1 MNRRQRNGGN
11 HGHQHRSMIMP
22 AKEIFSHGS
31 RWLRADFHL
40 HTKADKEFSYSGEE
54 NYYFSDYVNALKSA
68 GISVGVITNHNKFDH
83 DEFKALWKT
92 ARKKEIFLLP
102 GVELSVNDG
111 ANGIH
116 TLIVFSDDWL
126 ANGQDY
132 INQFLNVA
140 FSGKTPEQYENEN
153 GRSSLALID
162 TIKKLEDYHKD
173 FFLVFA
179 HVEDKSGLWH
189 ELDGGRL
196 QEMGKNEFF
205 RRRTLAFQKVRT
217 HNVPDRKCRIKV
229 QGWLDDVYPAEVEGS
244 DPKSI
249 DQIGQGKAC
258 YLKIGDFT
266 FEAVKYALLDHEYRL
281 ADKPQKYTHSHI
293 QSVFFDGGVLD
304 GKTINLSPELNT
316 LIGIRG
322 SGKSSVLEAIRYA
335 LEIPFGEKA
344 LDKEYKSRLVDH
356 VLGSGGKVT
365 VKAVDRRGQQYEI
378 RRINR
383 EMPDVYIDGV
393 LQPGISIRE
402 TIIHKPIYF
411 GQKDLS
417 ATGEGFEKD
426 LVEKLVGEKL
436 AGIRSRID
444 AQRQKVVELVN
455 RLKKLAAIEDKKKE
469 YEDKKRD
476 AEFRLKFYKEHGVEE
491 KLQKQVDFDTDARK
505 CSQVV
510 SFVSGYLDELESFIA
525 QYEDDLSNQRIY
537 TSKQN
542 KEFFAEFFAIYD
554 QLIASFANIREASAK
569 GRKVLNELKKK
580 AAEFEKLKESLKEEF
595 AEIERK
601 LAEQLRQSG
610 AQAIRPDEFRML
622 RRTVE
627 QATQMLKALSKQG
640 SLRNSLK
647 SELFA
652 ELAALNDLWR
662 EEYKLIL
669 TELEKVN
676 SNRSSLEIKA
686 DFKGDKSAFVAFM
699 KDTFR
704 GSRLREAT
712 FSALAQAFSD
722 FGAMYKDFDNAKAK
736 VGSSAQTF
744 EQYFTENLAALLTWQ
759 VPNRFVIEYRGKEL
773 KHHSL
778 GQRASALIL
787 FVLSQQENDVF
798 IIDQPEDDLD
808 NQTIY
813 EDVIK
818 LIRILKPK
826 TQFIFATHNANF
838 PVLGDAEQ
846 IISCLYSNDSIQ
858 VKSGSIDCPR
868 LQQEIVDIMEGGEE
882 AFQQRKRR
890 YEIWRSQNS

>member
-1 MNRRQRNGGN
+1 MTYSTNFP
-11 HGHQHRSMIMP
+11 HGTC
-22 AKEIFSHGS
+22 
-31 RWLRADFHL
+31 WLRADFHL
-40 HTKADKEFSYSGEE
+40 HTKADKEFSYSGEDD
-54 NYYFSDYVNALKSA
+54 YYFSNYVDALKSA
-68 GISVGVITNHNKFDH
+68 GISVGVITNHNKFDLE
-83 DEFKALWKT
+83 EFKSLRKT

-132 INQFLNVA
+132 INQFLNIA
-140 FSGKTPEQYENEN
+140 FSGKTPDQYEKEN
-153 GRSSLALID
+153 CRSSLALID

-196 QEMGKNEFF
+196 KEIGKNEFF

-217 HNVPDRKCRIKV
+217 HDVPDRKCRIKV

-249 DQIGQGKAC
+249 DQIGRGKAC
-258 YLKIGDFT
+258 YLKIGYFT
-266 FEAVKYALLDHEYRL
+266 FEAVKYALLDHEHRL
-281 ADKPQKYTHSHI
+281 ADKPQKYIHSHI

-322 SGKSSVLEAIRYA
+322 SGKSSILEVIRYA
-335 LEIPFGEKA
+335 LDIPFGEKA
-344 LDKEYKSRLVDH
+344 LDKEYKNRLVDH

-365 VKAVDRRGQQYEI
+365 VQAVDRRGQQYEI

-383 EMPDVYIDGV
+383 EIPDVYIDGV

-436 AGIRSRID
+436 AGIRSKID
-444 AQRQKVVELVN
+444 AQRQKVAELVE

-476 AEFRLKFYKEHGVEE
+476 AEFRLKFYKEHGMEE
-491 KLQKQVDFDTDARK
+491 KLQKQVDFDTDSRK
-505 CSQVV
+505 CLQIL
-510 SFVSGYLDELESFIA
+510 SFVRGYLDELESFIT

-542 KEFFAEFFAIYD
+542 KEFFEEFFAIYD
-554 QLIASFANIREASAK
+554 QLIASFVNIREESAK
-569 GRKVLNELKKK
+569 GRKVLSELEKK
-580 AAEFEKLKESLKEEF
+580 AAEFEKLKESLKEQF
-595 AEIERK
+595 AGIERK

-627 QATQMLKALSKQG
+627 QATQMLEALSKQDF
-640 SLRNSLK
+640 LRNRLK
-647 SELFA
+647 DELLA

-676 SNRSSLEIKA
+676 SSRSSLEIKA
-686 DFKGDKSAFVAFM
+686 EFKGDKSAYVAFM

-712 FSALAQAFSD
+712 FSALAEEFSD
-722 FGAMYKDFDNAKAK
+722 FGAMYKDFDNAKEK
-736 VGSSAQTF
+736 VGASAQTF
-744 EQYFTENLAALLTWQ
+744 EQYFTDNLAALLTWQ

-818 LIRILKPK
+818 LIRTLKPK

-846 IISCLYSNDSIQ
+846 IISCSYSDDFIQ
-858 VKSGSIDCPR
+858 VKSGSIDCPK

-890 YEIWRSQNS
+890 YEIWRSRNS

>member
-1 MNRRQRNGGN
+1 MMASCNT
-11 HGHQHRSMIMP
+11 S
-22 AKEIFSHGS
+22 FLHGS

-40 HTKADKEFSYSGEE
+40 HTKADKEFSYSGQ
-54 NYYFSDYVNALKSA
+54 NAYYFSNYVNALQSA
-68 GISVGVITNHNKFDH
+68 RISVGVITNHNKFDF
-83 DEFKALWKT
+83 DEFKSLRKT

-140 FSGKTPEQYENEN
+140 FAGKTPDQYEKEN

-173 FFLVFA
+173 FFFVFA

-196 QEMGKNEFF
+196 EEMGKNEFF
-205 RRRTLAFQKVRT
+205 RRRTLAFQKVRS
-217 HNVPDRKCRIKV
+217 HDVPDRKCRIKV
-229 QGWLDDVYPAEVEGS
+229 QRWFDDVYPAEVEGS

-266 FEAVKYALLDHEYRL
+266 FEAVKYALLDHEHRL
-281 ADKPQKYTHSHI
+281 ADNPQKYIHSHI
-293 QSVFFDGGVLD
+293 QRISFDGGVLN

-322 SGKSSVLEAIRYA
+322 SGKSSILEAIRYA
-335 LEIPFGEKA
+335 LDIPFGAKA

-383 EMPDVYIDGV
+383 EIPDVYIDGV

-426 LVEKLVGEKL
+426 LVEKLVGEKI

-444 AQRQKVVELVN
+444 AQRQKVAELVE
-455 RLKKLAAIEDKKKE
+455 RLNKLAAIEDKKKE

-476 AEFRLKFYKEHGVEE
+476 AEFRLRFYKEHGVEE
-491 KLQKQVDFDTDARK
+491 RLQKQVDFDTDSRK

-510 SFVSGYLDELESFIA
+510 SFVRGYLDDLESLIT
-525 QYEDDLSNQRIY
+525 QYEDDLDNQRIY
-537 TSKQN
+537 TSQQN
-542 KEFFAEFFAIYD
+542 KDFFEEFFSIYD
-554 QLIASFANIREASAK
+554 QLLASFANIREESAK
-569 GRKVLNELKKK
+569 GRKVLEELEKK

-601 LAEQLRQSG
+601 LAERLRRSG

-627 QATQMLKALSKQG
+627 QATQMLKTLSKQD
-640 SLRNSLK
+640 SLRSSLK
-647 SELFA
+647 SELLA
-652 ELAALNDLWR
+652 ELAALNDLWH

-669 TELEKVN
+669 IELEKVN
-676 SNRSSLEIKA
+676 SSRSSLEIKA
-686 DFKGDKSAFVAFM
+686 EFKGDKSAFVTFM

-712 FSALAQAFSD
+712 FAALAEAFSD
-722 FGAMYKDFDNAKAK
+722 FGAMYKDFDKAK
-736 VGSSAQTF
+736 KKVGALAQTF
-744 EQYFTENLAALLTWQ
+744 EQYFMDNLAALLTWQ
-759 VPNRFVIEYRGKEL
+759 IPNRFVIEYRGKEL

-818 LIRILKPK
+818 LIRTLKPK
-826 TQFIFATHNANF
+826 TQFMFATHNANF

-846 IISCLYSNDSIQ
+846 IISCSYADDSIQ
-858 VKSGSIDCPR
+858 LKSGSIDCPE

-890 YEIWRSQNS
+890 YEIWRSRNS

>member
-1 MNRRQRNGGN
+1 MASCNK
-11 HGHQHRSMIMP
+11 S
-22 AKEIFSHGS
+22 FLHGS

-40 HTKADKEFSYSGEE
+40 HTKADKEFSYTGDDA
-54 NYYFSDYVNALKSA
+54 YYYSSYVDALKSA
-68 GISVGVITNHNKFDH
+68 GISVGVITNHNKFD
-83 DEFKALWKT
+83 DYEFKVLWKT

-102 GVELSVNDG
+102 GIELSVNDG

-140 FSGKTPEQYENEN
+140 FSGKTPNQYEEEN

-162 TIKKLEDYHKD
+162 TIKKLEEYHRD

-179 HVEDKSGLWH
+179 HVEDRSGLWH
-189 ELDGGRL
+189 ELDGGRI

-217 HNVPDRKCRIKV
+217 HDVPDRKCRIKV
-229 QGWLDDVYPAEVEGS
+229 QGWLGSWYPAEVEGS

-258 YLKIGDFT
+258 YLKIGQFT
-266 FEAVKYALLDHEYRL
+266 FEAVKYALLDHAHRL

-304 GKTINLSPELNT
+304 GKTINFSPELNT

-322 SGKSSVLEAIRYA
+322 SGKSSILEAIRYV
-335 LEIPFGEKA
+335 LDIPFGEKA
-344 LDKEYKSRLVDH
+344 LDKEYKSRLVDY
-356 VLGSGGKVT
+356 VLGSGGKGT
-365 VKAVDRRGQQYEI
+365 VHAVDRRGQQYEI

-436 AGIRSRID
+436 ADIRSKID
-444 AQRQKVVELVN
+444 TQRQIVAELVA

-491 KLQKQVDFDTDARK
+491 KLQKQVDFDADSRK
-505 CSQVV
+505 CSQIV
-510 SFVSGYLDELESFIA
+510 SFVKGYIDELESFITR
-525 QYEDDLSNQRIY
+525 YEDDLSNQRIY

-542 KEFFAEFFAIYD
+542 KEFFEEFFAIYGR
-554 QLIASFANIREASAK
+554 LIASFANIRKESAQ
-569 GRKVLNELKKK
+569 GRNVLNELETK
-580 AAEFEKLKESLKEEF
+580 AAEFERLKEGLKEEF
-595 AEIERK
+595 AGIERK
-601 LAEQLRQSG
+601 IAEQLRQSG
-610 AQAIRPDEFRML
+610 VQAIRPDEFRML

-627 QATQMLKALSKQG
+627 QAAQMLEALSKQD
-640 SLRNSLK
+640 SLRNILK
-647 SELFA
+647 EELLA

-662 EEYKLIL
+662 EEYKLIQA
-669 TELEKVN
+669 ELEKVN
-676 SNRSSLEIKA
+676 ISRSSLKIKA
-686 DFKGDKSAFVAFM
+686 EFKGDKSAFIAFL

-712 FSALAQAFSD
+712 FSALAETFSD
-722 FGAMYKDFDNAKAK
+722 FGAMYREFDNARAT
-736 VGSSAQTF
+736 VGISAQTF
-744 EQYFTENLAALLTWQ
+744 EQYFTDNLAALLTWQ

-818 LIRILKPK
+818 LIRTLKPK

-846 IISCLYSNDSIQ
+846 IISCSYSDDFIQ
-858 VKSGSIDCPR
+858 MKSGSIDCPK
-868 LQQEIVDIMEGGEE
+868 LQKEIVDIMEGGEE

-890 YEIWRSQNS
+890 YEIWRSRNS

>member
-1 MNRRQRNGGN
+1 MTSGN
-11 HGHQHRSMIMP
+11 N
-22 AKEIFSHGS
+22 FFLHGS

-40 HTKADKEFSYSGEE
+40 HTRADKEFSYSGEE
-54 NYYFSDYVNALKSA
+54 DYYLSNYVNALKSA
-68 GISVGVITNHNKFDH
+68 GISIGVITNHNKFDF
-83 DEFKALWKT
+83 DEFKSLRKT

-116 TLIVFSDDWL
+116 TLVVFSDDWL
-126 ANGQDY
+126 ANDQDY
-132 INQFLNVA
+132 INQFLNLA
-140 FSGKTPEQYENEN
+140 FAGKTPDQYEREN

-173 FFLVFA
+173 FFLIFA
-179 HVEDKSGLWH
+179 HVEDRSGLWH
-189 ELDGGRL
+189 ELNGGRL
-196 QEMGKNEFF
+196 QEMGRDEFF

-217 HNVPDRKCRIKV
+217 HDVPDRKCRIKV

-249 DQIGQGKAC
+249 DQIGRGRAC
-258 YLKIGDFT
+258 YLKIGCFG
-266 FEAVKYALLDHEYRL
+266 FEAVKYALLDHEHRL

-293 QSVFFDGGVLD
+293 QSVSFDGGVLH

-322 SGKSSVLEAIRYA
+322 SGKSSILEAIRYA
-335 LEIPFGEKA
+335 LDIPFGEKA

-365 VKAVDRRGQQYEI
+365 IQAVDRRGQQYEI

-383 EMPDVYIDGV
+383 EMPDVYINGV

-444 AQRQKVVELVN
+444 AQRQKVAKQVEG
-455 RLKKLAAIEDKKKE
+455 LKRLAAIEDKKKD

-476 AEFRLKFYKEHGVEE
+476 AEFRLKFYKEYGVEE
-491 KLQKQVDFDTDARK
+491 KLQKQVDFDSDSRK
-505 CSQVV
+505 CSQVISLV
-510 SFVSGYLDELESFIA
+510 RDYLSELESFIT
-525 QYEDDLSNQRIY
+525 QYEDDLRNQRIY

-542 KEFFAEFFAIYD
+542 KEFFEEFFAIYD
-554 QLIASFANIREASAK
+554 QLLASFANLKEESAK
-569 GRKVLNELKKK
+569 GRKVLNELEKK
-580 AAEFEKLKESLKEEF
+580 AGLFERLRESLKEEF

-610 AQAIRPDEFRML
+610 ARAIRPDEFRML

-627 QATQMLKALSKQG
+627 QATQMLEALSKQDE
-640 SLRNSLK
+640 LRNSLK
-647 SELFA
+647 DELLA

-676 SNRSSLEIKA
+676 SSRSSLEIKA
-686 DFKGDKSAFVAFM
+686 EFKGDKSAFVAFM

-704 GSRLREAT
+704 GSRLREAA
-712 FSALAQAFSD
+712 FSALAESFSD
-722 FGAMYKDFDNAKAK
+722 FGAIYKDFDKAREQ
-736 VGSSAQTF
+736 VGASAQTF
-744 EQYFTENLAALLTWQ
+744 EQYFMDNLAALLTWQ
-759 VPNRFVIEYRGKEL
+759 VPNRFVIKYRGKEL

-818 LIRILKPK
+818 LIRTLKPK
-826 TQFIFATHNANF
+826 TQFMFATHNANF

-846 IISCLYSNDSIQ
+846 IISCSYSDDSIQ
-858 VKSGSIDCPR
+858 VKSGSIDCPK

-890 YEIWRSQNS
+890 YEIWRSRNS

>member
-1 MNRRQRNGGN
+1 MMASCNT
-11 HGHQHRSMIMP
+11 S
-22 AKEIFSHGS
+22 FLHGS

-40 HTKADKEFSYSGEE
+40 HTKADKEFSYSGQ
-54 NYYFSDYVNALKSA
+54 NAYYFSNYVNALQSA
-68 GISVGVITNHNKFDH
+68 RISVGVITNHNKFDF
-83 DEFKALWKT
+83 DEFKSLRKT

-140 FSGKTPEQYENEN
+140 FAGKTPDQYEKEN

-173 FFLVFA
+173 FFFVFA

-196 QEMGKNEFF
+196 EEMGKNEFF
-205 RRRTLAFQKVRT
+205 RRRTLAFQKVRS
-217 HNVPDRKCRIKV
+217 HDVPDRKCRIKV
-229 QGWLDDVYPAEVEGS
+229 QRWFDDVYPAEVEGS

-266 FEAVKYALLDHEYRL
+266 FEAVKYALLDHEHRL
-281 ADKPQKYTHSHI
+281 ADNPQKYIHSHI
-293 QSVFFDGGVLD
+293 QRISFDGGVLN

-322 SGKSSVLEAIRYA
+322 SGKSSILEAIRYA
-335 LEIPFGEKA
+335 LDIPFGAKA

-383 EMPDVYIDGV
+383 EIPDVYIDGV

-426 LVEKLVGEKL
+426 LVEKLVGEKI

-444 AQRQKVVELVN
+444 AQRQKVAELVE
-455 RLKKLAAIEDKKKE
+455 RLNKLAAIEDKKKE

-476 AEFRLKFYKEHGVEE
+476 AEFRLRFYKEHGVEE
-491 KLQKQVDFDTDARK
+491 RLQKQVDFDTDSRK

-510 SFVSGYLDELESFIA
+510 SFVRGYLDDLESLIT
-525 QYEDDLSNQRIY
+525 QYEDDLDNQRIY
-537 TSKQN
+537 TSQQN
-542 KEFFAEFFAIYD
+542 KDFFEEFFSIYD
-554 QLIASFANIREASAK
+554 QLLASFANIREESAK
-569 GRKVLNELKKK
+569 GRKVLEELEKK

-601 LAEQLRQSG
+601 LAERLRRSG

-627 QATQMLKALSKQG
+627 QATQMLKTLSKQD
-640 SLRNSLK
+640 SLRSSLK
-647 SELFA
+647 SELLA
-652 ELAALNDLWR
+652 ELAALNDLWH

-669 TELEKVN
+669 IELEKVN
-676 SNRSSLEIKA
+676 SSHSSLEIKA
-686 DFKGDKSAFVAFM
+686 EFKGDKSAFVTFM

-712 FSALAQAFSD
+712 FAALAEAFSD
-722 FGAMYKDFDNAKAK
+722 FGAMYKDFDKAK
-736 VGSSAQTF
+736 KKVGALAQTF
-744 EQYFTENLAALLTWQ
+744 EQYFMDNLAALLTWQ
-759 VPNRFVIEYRGKEL
+759 IPNRFVIEYRGKEL

-818 LIRILKPK
+818 LIRTLKPK
-826 TQFIFATHNANF
+826 TQFMFATHNANF

-846 IISCLYSNDSIQ
+846 IISCSYADDSIQ
-858 VKSGSIDCPR
+858 LKSGSIDCPE

-890 YEIWRSQNS
+890 YEIWRSRNS

>member
-1 MNRRQRNGGN
+1 MTSCNKNFL
-11 HGHQHRSMIMP
+11 HGTC
-22 AKEIFSHGS
+22 
-31 RWLRADFHL
+31 WLRADFHL
-40 HTKADKEFSYSGEE
+40 HTKADNEFSYSSEDA
-54 NYYFSDYVNALKSA
+54 YYFSNYVDALKSA

-83 DEFKALWKT
+83 DEFKSLRKT

-116 TLIVFSDDWL
+116 TLVVFSDDWL

-140 FSGKTPEQYENEN
+140 FSGKTPDQYEKEN
-153 GRSSLALID
+153 GCSSLALID
-162 TIKKLEDYHKD
+162 TIRKLEDYHKD

-179 HVEDKSGLWH
+179 HVEGRSGLWH
-189 ELDGGRL
+189 ELNGGRL
-196 QEMGKNEFF
+196 QEMGKDDFF

-217 HNVPDRKCRIKV
+217 HDVPDRKCRVKV
-229 QGWLDDVYPAEVEGS
+229 QGWLGSWYPAEVEGS

-249 DQIGQGKAC
+249 DQIGRGKAC
-258 YLKIGDFT
+258 YLKIGYFT
-266 FEAVKYALLDHEYRL
+266 FEAVKYALLDHEHRL

-304 GKTINLSPELNT
+304 GKTVNLSPELNT

-322 SGKSSVLEAIRYA
+322 SGKSSILEAVRYA
-335 LEIPFGEKA
+335 LDIPFGEKA

-365 VKAVDRRGQQYEI
+365 VQAVDRRGQQYEI

-402 TIIHKPIYF
+402 IIIHKPIYF

-444 AQRQKVVELVN
+444 AQRQKVAELVE

-491 KLQKQVDFDTDARK
+491 RLQKQVDFDTDSRK
-505 CSQVV
+505 CSQIV
-510 SFVSGYLDELESFIA
+510 SFVRGYLDELESFIT
-525 QYEDDLSNQRIY
+525 QHEDDLSNQRIY

-542 KEFFAEFFAIYD
+542 KEFFEEFFAIYD
-554 QLIASFANIREASAK
+554 QLVASFVNIREESAK
-569 GRKVLNELKKK
+569 GRKVLNELEKK
-580 AAEFEKLKESLKEEF
+580 AAEFERLKESLKEQF
-595 AEIERK
+595 AGIERK

-622 RRTVE
+622 RRSVE
-627 QATQMLKALSKQG
+627 QATLMLEALSKQD
-640 SLRNSLK
+640 SVRNSLK
-647 SELFA
+647 DELLA
-652 ELAALNDLWR
+652 ELAVLKDLWR
-662 EEYKLIL
+662 KEYKLIL
-669 TELEKVN
+669 IELEKVN
-676 SNRSSLEIKA
+676 SSRSSLEIKA
-686 DFKGDKSAFVAFM
+686 EFKGDKSTFLAFM

-712 FSALAQAFSD
+712 FSALAEAFSD
-722 FGAMYKDFDNAKAK
+722 FGAMYRDFDNAKEK
-736 VGSSAQTF
+736 VGASAQTF
-744 EQYFTENLAALLTWQ
+744 EQYFTDNLAALLTWQ

-826 TQFIFATHNANF
+826 TQFMFATHNANF

-846 IISCLYSNDSIQ
+846 IISCLYSDDSIQ
-858 VKSGSIDCPR
+858 VKSGSIDCPE

-890 YEIWRSQNS
+890 YEIWRSRNS

>member
-1 MNRRQRNGGN
+1 MASCNKR
-11 HGHQHRSMIMP
+11 
-22 AKEIFSHGS
+22 FLHGS

-40 HTKADKEFSYSGEE
+40 HTKADKEFSYTGDDAYSL
-54 NYYFSDYVNALKSA
+54 SSYVDALKSA

-83 DEFKALWKT
+83 DEFKALWKA
-92 ARKKEIFLLP
+92 ARKKEILLLP
-102 GVELSVNDG
+102 GIELSVNDG

-140 FSGKTPEQYENEN
+140 FSDKTPNQYEEEN

-162 TIKKLEDYHKD
+162 TIKKLEEYHKD

-179 HVEDKSGLWH
+179 HVEDRCGLWH
-189 ELDGGRL
+189 ELDGGRI

-217 HNVPDRKCRIKV
+217 HDAPDRKCRIKV
-229 QGWLDDVYPAEVEGS
+229 QGWLGSWYPAEVEGS

-249 DQIGQGKAC
+249 DQIGHGKAC
-258 YLKIGDFT
+258 YLKIGSFT
-266 FEAVKYALLDHEYRL
+266 FDAVKYALLDHAHRL
-281 ADKPQKYTHSHI
+281 ADKPQQYPHAHI
-293 QSVFFDGGVLD
+293 RRVFFDGGVLD
-304 GKTINLSPELNT
+304 GKTINFSPELNT

-322 SGKSSVLEAIRYA
+322 SGKSSILEAIRYT
-335 LEIPFGEKA
+335 LDIPFGEKA
-344 LDKEYKSRLVDH
+344 LDKEYKSRLVDY

-365 VKAVDRRGQQYEI
+365 IQAVDRRGQQYEI

-436 AGIRSRID
+436 AGVRSRID
-444 AQRQKVVELVN
+444 AQRQKVAELVA

-491 KLQKQVDFDTDARK
+491 KLQTQVDFDADSRK
-505 CSQVV
+505 CSQIV
-510 SFVSGYLDELESFIA
+510 SFVKGYIDELESLITR
-525 QYEDDLSNQRIY
+525 YEDDLSNQRIY

-542 KEFFAEFFAIYD
+542 KEFFEEFFAIYGR
-554 QLIASFANIREASAK
+554 LIASFANIKEESAK
-569 GRKVLNELKKK
+569 GRKVLKELEKK
-580 AAEFEKLKESLKEEF
+580 AAEFERLKESLKEEF

-601 LAEQLRQSG
+601 FAEQLRQSG

-627 QATQMLKALSKQG
+627 QAAQMLEALSKQD

-647 SELFA
+647 EELLA

-662 EEYKLIL
+662 EEYKLIQA
-669 TELEKVN
+669 ELEKVN
-676 SNRSSLEIKA
+676 SSRSSLKIKA
-686 DFKGDKSAFVAFM
+686 EFKGDKSAFIAFL

-712 FSALAQAFSD
+712 FSALAETFSD
-722 FGAMYKDFDNAKAK
+722 FGAMYREFDNARET
-736 VGSSAQTF
+736 VGISAQTF
-744 EQYFTENLAALLTWQ
+744 EQYFTDNLAALLTWQ

-818 LIRILKPK
+818 LIRTLKPK

-846 IISCLYSNDSIQ
+846 IISCSYSDDSIQ
-858 VKSGSIDCPR
+858 MKSGSIDCPE
-868 LQQEIVDIMEGGEE
+868 LQLEIVDIMEGGEE

-890 YEIWRSQNS
+890 YEIWRSRNS